1 MMDDRGMLVRFEI
14 DSGRFPIDLRVQL
27 PVCIGADV
35 AAGIRWSDHLL
46 QPLHCEVYQVGEEV
60 YVRTLSASAPLT
72 VNYQVIAT
80 PVALQ
85 HHDLIGI
92 GAATIR
98 VLLTSPSE
106 WRSTSREQRAASHG
120 EARTD
125 ADPSAR
131 YDSRQLPVRAIPT
144 SPQKGPSLTSQLS
157 AKSSS
162 RDVRSIVTSSG
173 KSAADAS
180 SDSAASVAAHAV
192 LPQLNAAADHPQ
204 ADLPSKPVTL
214 VLEEQRMSANG
225 PVNTSALQSLQVD
238 ARPLRKS

>member
-1 MMDDRGMLVRFEI
+1 MMDDRGMVVRFEI

-27 PVCIGADV
+27 PVCIGADE

-72 VNYQVIAT
+72 VNYQVVAT
-80 PVALQ
+80 PVVLQ

-98 VLLTSPSE
+98 VLLTAPSE
-106 WRSTSREQRAASHG
+106 WRSVTCEQRSVSNG
-120 EARTD
+120 ESRTD
-125 ADPSAR
+125 ADTFAR
-131 YDSRQLPVRAIPT
+131 CDSRQFPVRAI
-144 SPQKGPSLTSQLS
+144 SASQQKASLTPRSG
-157 AKSSS
+157 AKSLS
-162 RDVRSIVTSSG
+162 RDVRAVVTSSG
-173 KSAADAS
+173 KSAGDAS
-180 SDSAASVAAHAV
+180 SDSAATVGRQAV
-192 LPQLNAAADHPQ
+192 LPQLNAGVDHPQ
-204 ADLPSKPVTL
+204 VDPPSKPVTL
-214 VLEEQRMSANG
+214 VLEEERMSVNG